1 MIKKKLIII
10 FFVMVS
16 FVSFLT
22 CQHGDQTMSRLNP
35 DTDKVIAKLKAKFG
49 EDHAERIE
57 KGVKQVASL
66 WMKTDGSEE
75 EFAKFCEEQFI
86 VDSEKLEETF
96 QRFEKNLEQ
105 IDGLNLEM
113 LRTLQEPVHLEIG
126 PILPVDLLFAN
137 FDPAAHVNEDLFKTK
152 VAFTA
157 LLNFPLYSLEERL
170 KQGPNWTRKQWAQAR
185 LAERFGSRVPS
196 EVNQRISEAY
206 VAADNYISNYNI
218 YMHNLLTPE
227 GERLFP
233 EGLRLIS
240 HWGLRDELKAQYAKP
255 NGIKRQKMIQK
266 VMEHIIHQT
275 IPRVVIDN
283 PNVDWDV
290 ENNMVKPAIEIEEKA
305 SNASEPNTRYQ
316 RLLTVF
322 QAVKSADPYYP
333 HLPTYI
339 DRKFQ
344 EEREIPEKQFEE
356 LLVSVLSAPI
366 AKDVAALIE
375 KRLGRKLAPFDIWY
389 DGFKSRGTLNESYL
403 DNVVGKRY
411 PTVESF
417 QKDLP
422 YILRNIGFSPEKA
435 NFLSSKIV
443 VDPSRG
449 AGHAWGAERRE
460 DNAHL
465 RTRIPDTG
473 MKYKGFNIAIH
484 ELGHCVEQVFSLNE
498 IDHILLQGVPNTGF
512 TEAFAFVFQSRD
524 LSLLGLKKEDP
535 LAEHLKALDTFWGT
549 FEISGVALVDIRI
562 WRWMYEHPEASPAE
576 LKEAVIEIARDVW
589 NEFFAPVVGVKDQ
602 ILLAIYSHI
611 IDAGMYTP
619 DYPLGHIIS
628 FQVEQYLK
636 DKNLAV
642 EMERMCRLGSITPDA
657 WMKAA
662 VGKPISTQPLIKAAE
677 EAVKHLN

>member
-170 KQGPNWTRKQWAQAR
+170 KQGPNWTREQWAQAR

-290 ENNMVKPAIEIEEKA
+290 ENNMVKPAIEIEEKV

-589 NEFFAPVVGVKDQ
+589 NEFFAPVIGVKDQ